1 MAKTKTKTKR
11 GRPIKH
17 GGYSIIVR
25 QGELPESRKHVREY
39 LNMIRAGIISDLGPT
54 EEDLTTA
61 QIVLIDRLVSLLSVV
76 RMIEEYAKEKGAF
89 SGDRLSESL
98 RESYISYNNSI
109 RLILDKLGIEKRAVE
124 DIDPIKYI
132 QRDGKPDEKS

>member
-1 MAKTKTKTKR
+1 MARTKVKTKR
-11 GRPIKH
+11 GRPLKH

-25 QGELPESRKHVREY
+25 QGDLPENRKQVREY
-39 LNMIRAGIISDLGPT
+39 LNKIRDGIISDLGPT
-54 EEDLTTA
+54 EENLTTA

-109 RLILDKLGIEKRAVE
+109 RLILDKLGIEKRVVE
-124 DIDPIKYI
+124 EVDPIKYI
-132 QRDGKPDEKS
+132 QCDGKTNETS

>member
-1 MAKTKTKTKR
+1 MVSSRKKTKR
-11 GRPIKH
+11 GRPLKH

-25 QGELPESRKHVREY
+25 QGELPENRKHVREY
-39 LNMIRAGIISDLGPT
+39 LNLVRDGIISDLGPT

-61 QIVLIDRLVSLLSVV
+61 QLVLIDRLVSLLSVV

-89 SGDRLSESL
+89 TGDRLSESL

-109 RLILDKLGIEKRAVE
+109 RLILDKLGIEKRVVE

-132 QRDGKPDEKS
+132 QRDGTPDEKS

>member
-1 MAKTKTKTKR
+1 MTRTKAKTKR
-11 GRPIKH
+11 GRPLKH

-25 QGELPESRKHVREY
+25 QGDLPENRKQVREY
-39 LNMIRAGIISDLGPT
+39 LNKIRDGIISDLGPT
-54 EEDLTTA
+54 EENLTTA

-109 RLILDKLGIEKRAVE
+109 RLILDKLGIEKRVVE
-124 DIDPIKYI
+124 EVDPIKYI
-132 QRDGKPDEKS
+132 QCDGKPNETS